1 MKIRGVA
8 GIREEPVDIGRRNAL
23 KWSGLTIA
31 FLWTGTSGMA
41 SAAINARRQ
50 PGDPAAAAL
59 DGNPPFAPN
68 AFIRIDTDGSVRLVM
83 PNVEMGQ
90 GIYTGACMMLAE
102 ELEVGIDQIKVE
114 HAPPNEELY
123 AMPLLGGQITGGS
136 TSTRGHWTVL
146 REAGA
151 VARTLLIAAAAE
163 RWHVDPATCS
173 AARGVVTHRGSGR
186 SLEYGALAKSA
197 GALPIPPKVVLK
209 DLKNFTVIGKPL
221 RRVDSA
227 DKVKGAT
234 QFGIDVRVPGM
245 KIATVKACPTFGG
258 KLVGVNDKRAR
269 AIPGVIDVI
278 QLDGAVAVVGE
289 HFWAAKQ
296 GLDALDIAWDLGDNA
311 ELTTAKLR
319 EALADKSHSGT
330 PIVARNVGKKPVDGK
345 LVEAVYQLP
354 MLAHATMEPLN
365 ATVWVTADKCEIWV
379 GTQVPTR
386 CVTAAA
392 KITGLPE
399 DRIELHNQYLG
410 GGFGRRLETDSVE
423 QAVHFAKQVH
433 YPLKVIW
440 TREEDIRHD
449 IVRPMYHD
457 RISALLDTEGRPL
470 WYGDRVTGGTV
481 LGRWMPMA
489 MGKDG
494 LDDDLVECVADI
506 PYDIPDRKVEWVRH
520 DMPEGVLT
528 GWWRGVGPTH
538 NLFVVESFMDELAH
552 AAGKDAL
559 EYRRALLRKN
569 PRSLALLNLAAE
581 KIGWGAGPV
590 PARVGRGIALGE
602 PFGSRVCAIVEA
614 EVTPQGE
621 VRLRR
626 AVVALDCGTAINPS
640 SVEAQV
646 QGGLLFGLSAALYS
660 GITLKQGAIEQSN
673 FHDYRSLR
681 MNETPIV
688 ELYRIENDEP
698 PGGLGEV
705 GTAIAAPALGNAIF
719 AATGVR
725 LRSLPVDRN
734 LLVQNSGALDS
745 VVGDNGATD
754 GGMANGA
761 VANNGTANSRVA
773 NDGGAKEWIADNGIA
788 DNELADSLVERRA
801 GM

>member
-1 MKIRGVA
+1 MKTERAVSLP
-8 GIREEPVDIGRRNAL
+8 EVDVGRRNAL
-23 KWSGLTIA
+23 KFGGLTIA
-31 FLWTGTSGMA
+31 FLWTATHGTAG
-41 SAAINARRQ
+41 AAINARRQ
-50 PGDPAAAAL
+50 PGDAAAAVA

-68 AFIRIDTDGSVRLVM
+68 AFIRIDADGLVRLVM

-102 ELEVGIDQIKVE
+102 ELDVGIDQIKVE

-123 AMPLLGGQITGGS
+123 SMPLLGGQITGGS
-136 TSTRGHWTVL
+136 TSTRGHWEVL

-151 VARTLLIAAAAE
+151 VARSMLVSAAAQ
-163 RWHVDPATCS
+163 RWHVEPATCS
-173 AARGVVTHRGSGR
+173 VVRGVVTHTASGR
-186 SLEYGALAKSA
+186 SSSYGALAKPA
-197 GALPIPPKVVLK
+197 AAIPVPAKVTLK
-209 DLKNFTVIGKPL
+209 ESKNFTLIGKPL

-227 DKVKGAT
+227 DKVNGTT

-258 KLVGVNDKRAR
+258 RLVGINDKRTR
-269 AIPGVIDVI
+269 AVPGVIDVLM
-278 QLDGAVAVVGE
+278 LDGAVAVVGE

-296 GLDALDIAWDLGDNA
+296 GLDALDIEWDLGDNA
-311 ELTTAKLR
+311 DLTTVQLR
-319 EALADKSHSGT
+319 QALIDASHSNT
-330 PIVARNVGKKPVDGK
+330 PILAREVGKKPAQGK
-345 LVEAVYQLP
+345 LIEATYQSP

-365 ATVWVTADKCEIWV
+365 TTVWVTADKCEIWV

-386 CVTAAA
+386 CVAAAA

-399 DRIELHNQYLG
+399 AKVDLHNQYLG

-423 QAVHFAKQVH
+423 QAVHFAKQVK

-457 RISALLDTEGRPL
+457 RISALLDANGRPV

-481 LGRWMPMA
+481 LGRWAPMA
-489 MGKDG
+489 MEKNG
-494 LDDDLVECVADI
+494 LDTDAVECVAEV
-506 PYDIPDRKVEWVRH
+506 PYDIPNLTVEWVRH
-520 DMPEGVLT
+520 DMPEGLLV

-552 AAGKDAL
+552 TAGKDPL
-559 EYRRALLRKN
+559 EYRRALLQKN
-569 PRSLALLNLAAE
+569 PRTLALLELAAQ
-581 KIGWGAGPV
+581 KIGWNGAPL

-602 PFGSRVCAIVEA
+602 PFGSRVCLIIEA
-614 EVTPQGE
+614 EVTLQGE
-621 VRLRR
+621 IRLRR
-626 AVVALDCGTAINPS
+626 AVVALDCGVAINPS
-640 SVEAQV
+640 SVEAQI
-646 QGGLLFGLSAALYS
+646 QGAVLFGLSAALYS
-660 GITLKQGAIEQSN
+660 GITIKHGAIEQSN

-688 ELYRIENDEP
+688 ELHRIANDEP

-725 LRSLPVDRN
+725 VRSLPVDRS
-734 LLVQNSGALDS
+734 LLVQNAAALK
-745 VVGDNGATD
+745 
-754 GGMANGA
+754 A
-761 VANNGTANSRVA
+761 V
-773 NDGGAKEWIADNGIA
+773 IADDHEA
-788 DNELADSLVERRA
+788 ETDEVSRRA
-801 GM
+801 